1 MTPRGKGRPMSVVFE
16 QYVRGI
22 LATGCSAKA
31 ARGTVAMSGKTFLSP
46 ERWKQMELV
55 LPLERW
61 FRRQREGLGCEAW
74 TYAMI
79 RVARSPKILQ
89 WGFDETKLDGISTIN
104 QWVLLNDNAN
114 GPEVVTFEA
123 AGLLVGGTAAQIAEH
138 VRHSWNVGQE
148 DVAMVREALGHEL
161 ADELVPLVNGGV
173 ALHKMQSTMHDTC
186 ATANLVPSLVYKLR
200 ETSGLL
206 HYGAE
211 EWAALPEEEKPWFD
225 YLCGNHSRNLPLD
238 EWNRQFEGDPVPYN
252 S

>member
-1 MTPRGKGRPMSVVFE
+1 MTPRGKGCPMSVVFE

-31 ARGTVAMSGKTFLSP
+31 ARGTVAMSAKTFLSP
-46 ERWKQMELV
+46 ERWKQLEFLV

-74 TYAMI
+74 LYAMI
-79 RVARSPKILQ
+79 RVARSQKILQ

-138 VRHSWNVGQE
+138 VRHSWNV
-148 DVAMVREALGHEL
+148 VRAGRGR
-161 ADELVPLVNGGV
+161 NG
-173 ALHKMQSTMHDTC
+173 S
-186 ATANLVPSLVYKLR
+186 
-200 ETSGLL
+200 
-206 HYGAE
+206 
-211 EWAALPEEEKPWFD
+211 
-225 YLCGNHSRNLPLD
+225 
-238 EWNRQFEGDPVPYN
+238 
-252 S
+252 